1 MESKMYKY
9 SGISLVLGAAL
20 LILTMVLHPMGGS
33 IEYIIKISRV
43 IIISHSIALFGIP
56 FITFGFYGVYRRLCD
71 DTGLSVLAFIFNCL
85 AMMTGVLAGTING
98 LATPFFVNKYHDR
111 IPDLKDQ
118 LGTVMQYGFAL
129 NKAFDLILIIS
140 FCISMMIW
148 SVLIIWKQKLPSWLG
163 WFGILIS
170 LLALCSGILGYNFI
184 SVTGFSFFIF
194 GISIW
199 ILGLGY
205 CQIRKPL

>member
-1 MESKMYKY
+1 
-9 SGISLVLGAAL
+9 
-20 LILTMVLHPMGGS
+20 
-33 IEYIIKISRV
+33 
-43 IIISHSIALFGIP
+43 
-56 FITFGFYGVYRRLCD
+56 
-71 DTGLSVLAFIFNCL
+71 
-85 AMMTGVLAGTING
+85 MTAVLAGAING
-98 LATPFFVNKYHDR
+98 LTTPFFVNKYHDR